1 LEPRVPE
8 TIASS
13 FAGAASVGTQG
24 GLPLLVVVV
33 NYRTPDLTIDCLRT
47 LAEEA
52 PSIPGIHVVIVDN
65 DSGDGSADAIEAAIR
80 ASGWAWAQVVRAERN
95 GGFAYGNNRGIEAGY
110 ALGPP
115 RWVLLLNS
123 DTLVPPGALQSCLD
137 AVESDETVGVMSCRL
152 QNADG
157 SMQNTVRRFPTP
169 FRVAIAHTGLPWR
182 WPRLFGWADTE
193 DPGWDRDHEARNVD
207 WVGGAFMMIRGEL
220 LERLGGLDEGFFFYG
235 EDTEFC
241 HRIHHAGFKV
251 RYDPRVSITHLGGA
265 SSDPTRMNSSA
276 RSINYWRGRYLVQRR
291 CYGTLAAATV
301 RAMDRASARIR
312 VAALRL
318 QRRTTSPN
326 YAHETGVLD
335 TLTNKW
341 PKGEQVPRRTVSLRL
356 KSGGKMAPS

>member
-1 LEPRVPE
+1 LP
-8 TIASS
+8 
-13 FAGAASVGTQG
+13 GAAGRVDA
-24 GLPLLVVVV
+24 LVPLLIVIV

-47 LAEEA
+47 LAGEIR
-52 PSIPGIHVVIVDN
+52 SIPGVRVVIVDN
-65 DSGDGSADAIEAAIR
+65 DSGDGSADAIETAV
-80 ASGWAWAQVVRAERN
+80 GTNDWAWAFPVRTERN

-110 ALGPP
+110 TLGRPA
-115 RWVLLLNS
+115 WVLLLNS
-123 DTLVPPGALQSCLD
+123 DTLVPPGALRSCLD
-137 AVESDETVGVMSCRL
+137 AVESDATVGVMSCRL

-169 FRVAIAHTGLPWR
+169 FRVAVAHTGLPWS

-207 WVGGAFMMIRGEL
+207 WVGGAFMLIRGEL

-241 HRIHHAGFKV
+241 HRIQRAGFKV
-251 RYDPRVSITHLGGA
+251 RYDPRVWITHLGGA

-291 CYGTLAAATV
+291 CYGPLAAATV
-301 RAMDRASARIR
+301 RVMDRASARLR

-318 QRRTTSPN
+318 QRRTQSPN

-341 PKGEQVPRRTVSLRL
+341 PKGEPMPPRAVSLRL
-356 KSGGKMAPS
+356 SGDGSVAPS